1 MMRRGAGFDADQARW
16 QLLKEYQHVTP
27 LELTADDDIA
37 SRIDAMN
44 LKDRLR
50 NVETECRD
58 RLHVWLLRI
67 VGALTAPTYVALTC
81 RWRSRP
87 QHQLETSCRV
97 PGHGLHGRRCIAVA
111 ADSAAKIKN
120 TKPGPLAITVT
131 MTSPMPYPP
140 DAVSMARGTT

>member
-67 VGALTAPTYVALTC
+67 VGALTAPTSMALTC
-81 RWRSRP
+81 RGGGRP
-87 QHQLETSCRV
+87 QHQLPTFQLV
-97 PGHGLHGRRCIAVA
+97 QFPRR
-111 ADSAAKIKN
+111 
-120 TKPGPLAITVT
+120 
-131 MTSPMPYPP
+131 
-140 DAVSMARGTT
+140 

>member
-1 MMRRGAGFDADQARW
+1 MMRRGAGFNADQAGW
-16 QLLKEYQHVTP
+16 QLLKESQPATP
-27 LELTADDDIA
+27 LELTPDDDIA
-37 SRIDAMN
+37 LRSDPVN

-87 QHQLETSCRV
+87 QHQKATSSR
-97 PGHGLHGRRCIAVA
+97 
-111 ADSAAKIKN
+111 SAPWAS
-120 TKPGPLAITVT
+120 TQ
-131 MTSPMPYPP
+131 
-140 DAVSMARGTT
+140 

>member
-1 MMRRGAGFDADQARW
+1 MMRRGAGFNADQAGW
-16 QLLKEYQHVTP
+16 QLLKECQHVTP
-27 LELTADDDIA
+27 LELTTDDDIA
-37 SRIDAMN
+37 LRIDPVN

-87 QHQLETSCRV
+87 QHQKRPFSYREHRRV
-97 PGHGLHGRRCIAVA
+97 ARQVTTY
-111 ADSAAKIKN
+111 SAAVRN
-120 TKPGPLAITVT
+120 RRRSASPGITGCRI
-131 MTSPMPYPP
+131 P
-140 DAVSMARGTT
+140 